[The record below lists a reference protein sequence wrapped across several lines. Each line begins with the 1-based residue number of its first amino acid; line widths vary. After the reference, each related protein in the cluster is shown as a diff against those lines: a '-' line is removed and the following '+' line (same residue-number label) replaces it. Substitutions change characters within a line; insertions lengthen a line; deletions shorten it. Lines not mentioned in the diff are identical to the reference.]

1 MKGVYNSMS
10 IEVLG
15 ILASVIVL
23 ISFTMPNEK
32 LIRMTNIIGAILFV
46 IYGIF
51 VNAFSV
57 WFLNGILCFVHI
69 YKLLKK

>member
-1 MKGVYNSMS
+1 MN

-15 ILASVIVL
+15 VLASVIVL

-32 LIRMTNIIGAILFV
+32 SIRMTNIIGAILFV

-57 WFLNGILCFVHI
+57 WLLNGILCFVHL